1 MDRKNLAKFTGITLG
16 GIAVILVT
24 VIIAAVLI
32 FNAKT
37 RTSET
42 PQVYMWPDKQDSV
55 VLAAGIT
62 DFVYMCA
69 DLRNDFC
76 IAASSRLAGYLMAE
90 DTSII
95 YALGTRCVLTSDF
108 RGQNRLDS
116 IAFVH
121 EDGTVFAYAATY
133 QEGTEKHAELIAWLK
148 SDQLDKLLSAPI
160 AAIGIYTQPQ
170 GFIPVP
176 TKPIVT
182 EHLRLRLSRL
192 NDTLQENL
200 RNME

>member
-42 PQVYMWPDKQDSV
+42 PQVYMWPDSQDSV
-55 VLAAGIT
+55 ILCAGIT
-62 DFVYMCA
+62 DYVYMCA
-69 DLRNDFC
+69 DLRNDYC

-90 DTSII
+90 DESIL

-108 RGQNRLDS
+108 RGHNRLDS

-121 EDGTVFAYAATY
+121 EDGTVFAYAAAH
-133 QEGTEKHAELIAWLK
+133 QEGMEKNAELIAWLK
-148 SDQLDKLLSAPI
+148 SDQMDELLSAPI
-160 AAIGIYTQPQ
+160 SAIGIYTQPQ

-176 TKPIVT
+176 TKSKAT
-182 EHLRLRLSRL
+182 DLLRLRLSRL
-192 NDTLQENL
+192 NDTLRENL

>member
-42 PQVYMWPDKQDSV
+42 PQVYMWPDSQDSV
-55 VLAAGIT
+55 ILSAGIT

-69 DLRNDFC
+69 DLRNDYC

-90 DTSII
+90 DESIL

-108 RGQNRLDS
+108 RGQNRQDS

-133 QEGTEKHAELIAWLK
+133 QEGTEKHAELLAWLK
-148 SDQLDKLLSAPI
+148 SDQLDELLSAPI

-176 TKPIVT
+176 TKPKVT
-182 EHLRLRLSRL
+182 DHLLLRLSRL
-192 NDTLQENL
+192 NDTLRENL
-200 RNME
+200 HNME

>member
-176 TKPIVT
+176 TKPKVT
-182 EHLRLRLSRL
+182 DHLLLRLSRL
-192 NDTLQENL
+192 NDTLRENL

>member
-69 DLRNDFC
+69 DLRNDYC

-148 SDQLDKLLSAPI
+148 SDQLDELLSAPI

-176 TKPIVT
+176 TKPKVT
-182 EHLRLRLSRL
+182 DHLLLRLSRL
-192 NDTLQENL
+192 NDTLRENL